1 MNGFI
6 SDLKYT
12 WNKPGSGLLRLIIV
26 NVVVYVF
33 MSLLM
38 LVFKLSGL
46 HGIYDQYI
54 FSNVALPPYI
64 YDAVVKPWT
73 LITYFFM
80 HSMSDF
86 FHILFNM
93 LIMYWF
99 GIIFTEFL
107 GDKKLVA
114 LYFLGG
120 IAGGLAY
127 LLMYNVVPYY
137 RGHMEMVS
145 GLIGASA
152 CVYAIVV
159 GAATIA
165 PDYRINLLFVGP
177 VKIKYLAA
185 VYIFLSLIQ
194 SAGSN
199 AGGEI
204 AHLGGALMGFSY
216 VSLLKRGTDLGK
228 PLYAMTNFFTNL
240 IKSDRKLKV
249 VHRSKGKATNKTQ
262 TTKTTNQPTQ
272 DSVDEILD
280 KISERG
286 YEGLTQEEKEILF
299 KASQRKH

>member
-1 MNGFI
+1 MNSFI

-12 WNKPGSGLLRLIIV
+12 WNKPGSGLLRLIII
-26 NVVVYVF
+26 NVVVYVC
-33 MSLLM
+33 MSILM
-38 LVFKLSGL
+38 LVLKLSGFQEFYNL
-46 HGIYDQYI
+46 YI
-54 FSNVALPPYI
+54 FDNVALPPSI
-64 YDAVVKPWT
+64 YAVAYKPWT
-73 LITYFFM
+73 LITYFFV

-93 LIMYWF
+93 LVMYWF
-99 GIIFTEFL
+99 GVIFTEFL

-127 LLMYNVVPYY
+127 IFMFNVVPFYK
-137 RGHMEMVS
+137 EQADMVS

-165 PDYRINLLFVGP
+165 PEYKINLLFVGP
-177 VKIKYLAA
+177 VRIKYLAA

-204 AHLGGALMGFSY
+204 AHLGGALMGFGY
-216 VSLLKRGTDLGK
+216 VSLLKKGTDLGK
-228 PLYAMTNFFTNL
+228 PLYAVTNFFGN
-240 IKSDRKLKV
+240 IMNSKRKLKV
-249 VHRSKGKATNKTQ
+249 VRGGKKGKAAAKAEKNVSH
-262 TTKTTNQPTQ
+262 QPSQ
-272 DSVDEILD
+272 DSIDEILD
-280 KISERG
+280 KISVKG